1 MGIGA
6 RLRQLRHDRRM
17 SAREVAEQINVPTVT
32 VLAYEKELTFPS
44 IERLKT
50 LAQFY
55 NVSSDYLLYGNPTTD
70 EEKINRLV
78 TQLPNEWQDFLGQ
91 LKRDEVRMLFYE
103 VKELESEDVEDI
115 LKIVKKLKK

>member
-70 EEKINRLV
+70 EEKLNRLV